1 MTTFHQIQFKTA
13 TRFSSVPSFSEK
25 SQITKVRMCIYI
37 PNSYL
42 KEPVISRLISHHGLV
57 VNIIS
62 AMLGSTTGGEGRFD
76 LEIRGTLSQ
85 ISSGL
90 NYLESL
96 NLKIVGKPNVDGD
109 SWSY

>member
-1 MTTFHQIQFKTA
+1 MTTFHQIQVKTA
-13 TRFSSVPSFSEK
+13 SRFTSVPSFSEK
-25 SQITKVRMCIYI
+25 SLITKVRVCIYI

-42 KEPVISRLISHHGLV
+42 EEPVISRLISHHGLV

-62 AMLGSTTGGEGRFD
+62 AFLGSTTGGEGRFD

>member
-1 MTTFHQIQFKTA
+1 MTTFNQIQLKTA
-13 TRFSSVPSFSEK
+13 TRFSLVPSAYEK
-25 SQITKVRMCIYI
+25 SQLTKIRLCLYI
-37 PNSYL
+37 PNCYL
-42 KEPVISRLISHHGLV
+42 NEPVISRLISHHGLV
-57 VNIIS
+57 VNIIG
-62 AMLGSTTGGEGRFD
+62 AMLGAKTGGDGRFD